1 MLLSSLFPMHS
12 NLPHFMKQP
21 LQLLCL
27 LAAVAALSACS
38 PGRPQAPPPP
48 KVTVS
53 RPQVATITNW
63 DEFPGHVDAVEMVE
77 IRPRVSGYVDSIRF
91 EDGAEVKAGDLLF
104 VIDPRPYQAELD
116 RTRAQRLQAET
127 RLDLAHNELVR
138 AESLRGTKAISEE
151 EYDSRSKATREAE
164 AGLAAAKAAEA
175 AAQLNLDYTRITAP
189 IKGKI
194 GRRLITIGN
203 LVQGGGNG
211 SSGTV
216 LTTLVTMEPIYCYFD
231 VPEEAFTRYRSRG
244 QTQVA
249 AGAAGS
255 PVVCELALAGETG
268 YPHRGQVDF
277 FDNQVDKRTGTIRVR
292 GVFANPNRTLVPG
305 MFASVRVPAGPPEE
319 TLLIPDV
326 AVGFDQ
332 NYKFVYVLNGT
343 NGVETRTI
351 QTGRAT
357 GPLRAITKGL
367 TPEDRVVVN
376 GLVTLRPG
384 VKVEPQEA
392 STGAVSSGSAA
403 ATTSAARP

>member
-1 MLLSSLFPMHS
+1 
-12 NLPHFMKQP
+12 
-21 LQLLCL
+21 
-27 LAAVAALSACS
+27 
-38 PGRPQAPPPP
+38 
-48 KVTVS
+48 
-53 RPQVATITNW
+53 
-63 DEFPGHVDAVEMVE
+63 
-77 IRPRVSGYVDSIRF
+77 
-91 EDGAEVKAGDLLF
+91 
-104 VIDPRPYQAELD
+104 
-116 RTRAQRLQAET
+116 
-127 RLDLAHNELVR
+127 
-138 AESLRGTKAISEE
+138 
-151 EYDSRSKATREAE
+151 
-164 AGLAAAKAAEA
+164 
-175 AAQLNLDYTRITAP
+175 
-189 IKGKI
+189 
-194 GRRLITIGN
+194 
-203 LVQGGGNG
+203 
-211 SSGTV
+211 
-216 LTTLVTMEPIYCYFD
+216 MEPIYCYFD

-249 AGAAGS
+249 AGAAGN

-326 AVGFDQ
+326 AIGFDQ
-332 NYKFVYVLNGT
+332 NYKFVYVLNAT

-351 QTGRAT
+351 QTGRST

-392 STGAVSSGSAA
+392 STGTVSFGSAA
-403 ATTSAARP
+403 ATTSATRP

>member
-1 MLLSSLFPMHS
+1 
-12 NLPHFMKQP
+12 MKHP
-21 LQLLCL
+21 LQLVCL

-38 PGRPQAPPPP
+38 PARPQAPPPT

-116 RTRAQRLQAET
+116 RARAQRLQSET
-127 RLDLAHNELVR
+127 RLDLARNELVR

-175 AAQLNLDYTRITAP
+175 AAHLNLDYTRITAP

-332 NYKFVYVLNGT
+332 NYKFVYVLNAT

-384 VKVEPQEA
+384 VKVEPQDA
-392 STGAVSSGSAA
+392 STGTVSFGGAT